1 VAEEN
6 NEAEDGQEDQEGQA
20 APKSKKG
27 IIIIAAIALLAIAL
41 SIGVTLFLLGGDDE
55 TVDDEDT
62 AEAEEMGTP
71 VSATGPALYY
81 EITPAF
87 LAAFTIGS
95 RQRYMQISV
104 SVSSRDQ
111 AALDAVEYHMP
122 LLKSKLNSAYSGQD
136 FEQIQTEEG
145 KNMLRERTLVTINEM
160 LEAEGE
166 NAIENVF
173 FTNFVLQ

>member
-20 APKSKKG
+20 APESKKG
-27 IIIIAAIALLAIAL
+27 IIIIAVIALLAIAL

-62 AEAEEMGTP
+62 AEEMETP
-71 VSATGPALYY
+71 VTATGPALYY
-81 EITPAF
+81 EINPAF

-111 AALDAVEYHMP
+111 AALDAVDYHMP

-166 NAIENVF
+166 NTIENVF